1 MPPHSKSSDNVQTM
15 MKKKN
20 VFFCLN
26 NPPDPPCLSSMI
38 LISQEICIGLA
49 LWPCS
54 LCAHPGPLLRRAPC
68 LVHYPAIATLK
79 FMCEGG
85 PCIFTLYW
93 QIMHISTQGMLSCS
107 EHYLLWKQKRGTDIK
122 QREGSLLRKEITW
135 DFPHREVCT
144 TQGLSPL
151 HHPGPLSSATSTGKW
166 EMRHVGFTL
175 RHSESWLH
183 TDKYFADHS
192 LRPGCW

>member
-1 MPPHSKSSDNVQTM
+1 
-15 MKKKN
+15 
-20 VFFCLN
+20 
-26 NPPDPPCLSSMI
+26 MI

-49 LWPCS
+49 LWLCS
-54 LCAHPGPLLRRAPC
+54 LCAHTGPLLRRAPC

-135 DFPHREVCT
+135 GFPHREICT

-151 HHPGPLSSATSTGKW
+151 PPQLASEKCVTSASLWDIQSPGSTQIN
-166 EMRHVGFTL
+166 TL
-175 RHSESWLH
+175 LII
-183 TDKYFADHS
+183 
-192 LRPGCW
+192 L